1 MHKLEA
7 VIFDWAGTTV
17 DYGCFAPVNAFKEA
31 FKQIGIEVSNDEVR
45 APMGM
50 LKIDHI
56 KTMLAMP
63 RIENTFLQMNQRM
76 YNDED
81 VNQIYQIF
89 ETELMKSIAQ
99 YTEIKPFVLGTVKK
113 LRELNIK
120 IGSTTGYTNKMMAKV
135 VSGAQQQGYEPD
147 CWFSPDSVEGY
158 GRPYP
163 YMIYQNLKTLEVLDI
178 RNVVKVGDTVSDIKE
193 GKHAGCISVG
203 ILEGSSEIG
212 LSEEEY
218 QSLNETQKQTYIDK
232 AKKRYLDAGAD
243 YIIMNLNELIPLLEE
258 LQLI

>member
-1 MHKLEA
+1 MRKLEA
-7 VIFDWAGTTV
+7 VIFDWAGTVV

-63 RIENTFLQMNQRM
+63 RIEDEFVKQNSRL
-76 YNDED
+76 YNEED
-81 VNQIYQIF
+81 VNRIYAIF
-89 ETELMKSIAQ
+89 EKELMNSIAK
-99 YTEIKPFVLGTVKK
+99 YTDIKPYVLGCVKK
-113 LRELNIK
+113 LRELGVK
-120 IGSTTGYTNKMMAKV
+120 IGSTTGYTDKMMAEV
-135 VSGAQQQGYEPD
+135 VPSAQEQGYEPD
-147 CWFSPDSVEGY
+147 CWFSPDSVEGF

-163 YMIYQNLKTLEVLDI
+163 YMLYKNLQTLSVMNI

-193 GKHAGCISVG
+193 AKNAGCIGIG

-218 QSLNETQKQTYIDK
+218 QALDESQRQVYIDK
-232 AKKRYLDAGAD
+232 ANKRYEEAGAD
-243 YIIMNLNELIPLLEE
+243 YIIKNLNELIPLLEE
-258 LQLI
+258 LELL

>member
-31 FKQIGIEVSNDEVR
+31 FKQIGIEVSNDEIR

-56 KTMLAMP
+56 KTMLTMP
-63 RIENTFLQMNQRM
+63 RIENAFLQLNQRV

-89 ETELMKSIAQ
+89 EKELMKSIAQ
-99 YTEIKPFVLGTVKK
+99 YTEIKPYVLGTVKK
-113 LRELNIK
+113 LRELKIK
-120 IGSTTGYTNKMMAKV
+120 IGSTTGYTNKMMAEV
-135 VSGAQQQGYEPD
+135 LSGAKQQGYEPD
-147 CWFSPDSVEGY
+147 CWYSPDSVEGY

-163 YMIYQNLKTLEVLDI
+163 YMVYKNLKTLEVLDI

-218 QSLNETQKQTYIDK
+218 QALNETQKQVYIDK
-232 AKKRYLDAGAD
+232 ASKRYLDAGAD